1 MVITRRTRN
10 PLAVRGTWVRIPP
23 APPEL
28 FKRPLTGGAFLY
40 SAEGSFKNIAL
51 AGSKNF
57 QEKQINMERGVIF
70 LQDLC

>member
-1 MVITRRTRN
+1 
-10 PLAVRGTWVRIPP
+10 
-23 APPEL
+23 L